1 MASMLVQPDR
11 YASPDFRVVSLLGP
25 RHLTSDGQIGATGLV
40 VLFVR
45 GRSAD
50 IQRDEA
56 KQFFVAHF
64 RERDVGILV
73 EDLVGDGLLSADH
86 LIDPFLYGP
95 PPTELMHQDV
105 AFLAD
110 AEG

>member
-11 YASPDFRVVSLLGP
+11 YASPDFRVVSMLGP

-56 KQFFVAHF
+56 KQLFVAHF
-64 RERDVGILV
+64 RERDVAILV
-73 EDLVGDGLLSADH
+73 EALVGDGLLAAHH
-86 LIDPFLYGP
+86 LIDPSLHGP
-95 PPTELMHQDV
+95 TATELVHQ
-105 AFLAD
+105 
-110 AEG
+110 